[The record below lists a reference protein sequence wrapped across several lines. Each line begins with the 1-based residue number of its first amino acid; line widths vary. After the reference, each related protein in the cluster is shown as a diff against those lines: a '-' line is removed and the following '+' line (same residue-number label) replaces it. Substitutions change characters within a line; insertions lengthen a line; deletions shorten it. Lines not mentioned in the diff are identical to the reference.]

1 MISSEKIHD
10 AVSKIDPY
18 IIMTYLKKMRWE
30 IYPLDRKDIR
40 IFQYRRGEMFEQV
53 TIPLNR
59 SLRDYDYAMYD
70 TVCKIAHI
78 ENRSVKQQIMYFVY
92 PNADILK
99 IRLDKEN
106 IKTGN
111 IPLDEAINL
120 YENAKKLLSAAAQD
134 IVHPKTIH
142 VGRTDSLTQDFLSQC
157 RFGQTEIGSY
167 VISIVC
173 PLVKPYTPGQLNLFP
188 EDDEYA
194 YSLGRMTTNRIITNI
209 NTIKQKID
217 SGNVESLTNCEENIS
232 LNFYE
237 ALNGLNSKEEKTS
250 IEFDVNWSSGIHINR
265 CQCDSVLITDQYY
278 DPIEKIIN
286 EIKKSSYKTTTITG
300 KITQLK
306 AAPTVNER
314 QYGCIVVAYI
324 DDNKKS
330 KSVTAVLTKKDYEN
344 AIKAHQHGKR
354 VKLTGDLQKT
364 PKAVMKNTIFSVL

>member
-1 MISSEKIHD
+1 
-10 AVSKIDPY
+10 
-18 IIMTYLKKMRWE
+18 
-30 IYPLDRKDIR
+30 
-40 IFQYRRGEMFEQV
+40 
-53 TIPLNR
+53 
-59 SLRDYDYAMYD
+59 
-70 TVCKIAHI
+70 
-78 ENRSVKQQIMYFVY
+78 
-92 PNADILK
+92 
-99 IRLDKEN
+99 
-106 IKTGN
+106 
-111 IPLDEAINL
+111 
-120 YENAKKLLSAAAQD
+120 
-134 IVHPKTIH
+134 
-142 VGRTDSLTQDFLSQC
+142 
-157 RFGQTEIGSY
+157 
-167 VISIVC
+167 
-173 PLVKPYTPGQLNLFP
+173 
-188 EDDEYA
+188 
-194 YSLGRMTTNRIITNI
+194 MTTNRIITNI

-217 SGNVESLTNCEENIS
+217 SGNIESLTNCEENIS

-306 AAPTVNER
+306 AAPTVDER

-344 AIKAHQHGKR
+344 AIKAHQHGER